1 MRVKIAS
8 LSSAILDCLSNP
20 GPLGVIH
27 SVFDRAVNIK
37 LDNTQQ
43 IIALT
48 FSQAGGLPYAL
59 MLADGQLRSFI
70 KEGIE
75 TKQKVNLIQ
84 NRCLAI
90 IGTDVLFDYSEASV
104 WSPGMSH
111 LTDPDDSETFLELL
125 TWSSDYV
132 FKQANHA
139 GLVPLLENHRM
150 LFNGKLLLDDHPDL
164 RIAHL
169 AAPVI
174 GALLTALKYGD
185 EKAVAS
191 STIRLLGYGI
201 GGTPSGDDLLVGM
214 LAAMHRSRHPRADQY
229 LRLLSGALK
238 EQLTDSVTSL
248 LSLTVLRHA
257 LAGEYSEKL
266 HEVTRQLMHPD
277 DPGSLEAS
285 LERLLMHGATSGAEM
300 FLGICLGFHLVYT
313 DQEPGF

>member
-1 MRVKIAS
+1 MHIKIAS

-37 LDNTQQ
+37 LDNTQR

-48 FSQAGGLPYAL
+48 FSQAGGLPYAM
-59 MLADGQLRSFI
+59 MLAEGQLNSFM

-90 IGTDVLFDYSEASV
+90 EGIDIIFDYSESSL

-111 LTDPDDSETFLELL
+111 LTDPGDIGTFLELL

-132 FKQANHA
+132 FKHANHA
-139 GLVPLLENHRM
+139 GLVPLLENHHL
-150 LFNGKLLLDDHPDL
+150 LFDGKLILDDHPDL
-164 RIAHL
+164 RIARL
-169 AAPVI
+169 AIPVI
-174 GALLTALKYGD
+174 GDLITALKQND
-185 EKAVAS
+185 DKTVVS

-201 GGTPSGDDLLVGM
+201 GGTPSGDDLLVGL
-214 LAAMHRSRHPRADQY
+214 LAAMHRSHHPLADQY
-229 LRLLSGALK
+229 LLLLSDALK
-238 EQLTDSVTSL
+238 EQLTDGVTSL

-257 LAGEYSEKL
+257 LTGEYSEKI
-266 HEVTRQLMHPD
+266 HEVTRQLMHPESPD
-277 DPGSLEAS
+277 GLKAS
-285 LERLLMHGATSGAEM
+285 LERLLMHGATSGSEM
-300 FLGICLGFHLVYT
+300 FLGICLGFQLVYA
-313 DQEPGF
+313 DQAPGF